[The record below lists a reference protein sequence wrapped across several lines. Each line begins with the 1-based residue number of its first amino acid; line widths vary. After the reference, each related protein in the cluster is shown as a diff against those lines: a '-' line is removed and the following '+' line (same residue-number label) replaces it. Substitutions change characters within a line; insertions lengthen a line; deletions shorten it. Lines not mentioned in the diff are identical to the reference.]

1 MYIILYLEYPLVVQN
16 LFQKCN
22 LQNKQI
28 FVSSVG

>member
-1 MYIILYLEYPLVVQN
+1 MYIILYLEYPLVVLN
-16 LFQKCN
+16 LFQKCS